1 MSALVGFGLIL
12 AIALALLLILGLCA
26 AATAGDEQH
35 RAEFAPLYRDD
46 AGHEAWVREGLTD
59 FEPGETPTFEQLCFE
74 RWEAES

>member
-1 MSALVGFGLIL
+1 MTPDQYAGLAL
-12 AIALALLLILGLCA
+12 IALAAIWVAVEIIRAPLR
-26 AATAGDEQH
+26 DEQH
-35 RAEFAPLYRDD
+35 RAEFAPLYRDE